1 MIRLRVQP
9 RLAPSPWHLAAVWAA
24 SLACALGVGALL
36 LVATGVP
43 PLPAYA
49 EMLGE
54 AFATRYGFSET
65 LVKATPLLLCGL
77 GLGLAFRMGFWNIG
91 AEGQLYLGAAAAT
104 AVAAWPLPV
113 ETAWLRLPCM
123 AAAALL
129 AGAAWGLV
137 PALLKLGR
145 QVNEIV
151 SSLLL
156 NYVAI
161 ALVGYLVYGPW
172 KDPASSNFPMTAVI
186 PPSARLPRFSD
197 LRVNAGLALA
207 LAALALVYVLQERSR
222 LGFAARVI
230 GSNPAAARYAGL
242 DVGRTMLVVV
252 ALSGGLAGLA
262 GLVEVAGLQHRL
274 IPALSPGYGYTA
286 IIVAWLGRLH
296 PVGIGLAAV
305 LLGGLFSGG
314 EVLQIMRHLPVSVVF
329 MFQGLLLLAF
339 LAGDLFTRY
348 RVTWRPAS
356 ALPAGNPAVPARVE
370 MAPEAPLPPER

>member
-1 MIRLRVQP
+1 VISLRVQP
-9 RLAPSPWHLAAVWAA
+9 RLAPSAWHLAAAWVGA
-24 SLACALGVGALL
+24 LTCALGVGALL
-36 LVATGVP
+36 LTAAGVP
-43 PLPAYA
+43 PLAAYA
-49 EMLGE
+49 EMLAE

-77 GLGLAFRMGFWNIG
+77 GLGLAFRICFWNIG

-104 AVAAWPLPV
+104 AAAAWPLPV

-123 AAAALL
+123 AVAAFL
-129 AGAAWGLV
+129 AGAGWGLV

-172 KDPASSNFPMTAVI
+172 KDPASSNFPMTAVV
-186 PPSARLPRFSD
+186 PPSARLPRYGD
-197 LRVNAGLALA
+197 LRVNAGLAVA

-230 GSNPAAARYAGL
+230 GSNPTAARYAG
-242 DVGRTMLVVV
+242 VEVARTMLVAVM
-252 ALSGGLAGLA
+252 LSGGLAGLA
-262 GLVEVAGLQHRL
+262 GMVEVAGLQHRL

-296 PVGIGLAAV
+296 PAGIGLAAV

-314 EVLQIMRHLPVSVVF
+314 EVLQIVRQVPVSVVF

-348 RVTWRPAS
+348 RVTWRPPS
-356 ALPAGNPAVPARVE
+356 TRPVPAPMETAR
-370 MAPEAPLPPER
+370 EATVPPER